1 MQWHSFESYFLANF
15 DLDDDPTENK
25 PNEKPRRERRLVFQ
39 KTCQQYVYLV
49 WSACKLNIWYFNTFL
64 QAEEPLI
71 HILHHST
78 LRLSWSLLL
87 GFIQPEVI
95 SESDDVLS
103 IALEGPDV
111 LKDFNNMFI
120 GAMNVR
126 DSDIIETPK
135 CN

>member
-1 MQWHSFESYFLANF
+1 M
-15 DLDDDPTENK
+15 
-25 PNEKPRRERRLVFQ
+25 
-39 KTCQQYVYLV
+39 
-49 WSACKLNIWYFNTFL
+49 
-64 QAEEPLI
+64 I

-111 LKDFNNMFI
+111 LNDFNYMFI

-126 DSDIIETPK
+126 DSHIIEIPE

>member
-1 MQWHSFESYFLANF
+1 M
-15 DLDDDPTENK
+15 
-25 PNEKPRRERRLVFQ
+25 
-39 KTCQQYVYLV
+39 
-49 WSACKLNIWYFNTFL
+49 
-64 QAEEPLI
+64 I

-120 GAMNVR
+120 GAMHVR